1 MTLNSTE
8 DRQITPRDIIGKICF
23 NYIYLEIIELICF
36 YIFYRS
42 PTEKSPL
49 LVTRDKL
56 RLSLE
61 NDANKLPKK
70 ESPSPAADCAHPY
83 TSWETLVLFALNF
96 TKLNVQMNMG
106 NVMGNVVWLTKAFR
120 SDGSLSIR

>member
-1 MTLNSTE
+1 MF
-8 DRQITPRDIIGKICF
+8 ICIKI
-23 NYIYLEIIELICF
+23 
-36 YIFYRS
+36 YRS

-61 NDANKLPKK
+61 NDASKNPKK
-70 ESPSPAADCAHPY
+70 ETPSPADCSHPY